1 MLHIFDAQ
9 IKMGWFGILRKAKK
23 ELNIALMNKLTVGLL
38 LPVSTIIPMAKDFEQ
53 GLKQAIKEQVDLS
66 EWEIELIPE
75 FIGQGSRVRVEE
87 AIDKLFSYDHVD
99 LVTGIVSN
107 MVGMA
112 VAPKFERYKKP
123 FIINNIGEHTP
134 NPQLFNPYIFINST
148 HTWQQIWS
156 LGYWAVKTF
165 GSKGMFV
172 ASVYD
177 AGYSFTNMLKLGMEA
192 ADQESAMSFSI
203 AQVTPGAKTADPRT
217 VFEHV
222 EMFKPDFIFS
232 AFCGEEATAFQEA
245 YANAATKNIPLLALP
260 FLLENFDAKE
270 HELEIY
276 TALSSTDMVFASD
289 GVPLQ
294 DQTFYQ
300 LGKETG
306 MILAESLKIKGDGE
320 LLEALNQ
327 VKLRSDRGILYL
339 DAQMPGKDNQVYL
352 MKNTHP
358 GNRNNIK
365 REVVGKLKTVD
376 INDKALSNSLQQVS
390 SGWENP
396 YLGI

>member
-1 MLHIFDAQ
+1 VKRYCGVQKD
-9 IKMGWFGILRKAKK
+9 KNN
-23 ELNIALMNKLTVGLL
+23 ELNITLIMNKLTIGLL
-38 LPVSTIIPMAKDFEQ
+38 LPVSTIVPMSRDFEQ
-53 GLKQAIKEQVDLS
+53 GLKQAIKDQVDQHD
-66 EWEIELIPE
+66 WEIELIPE
-75 FIGQGSRVRVEE
+75 FIGQGGRLRVEE
-87 AIDKLFSYDHVD
+87 SIDKLFSYYHVD
-99 LVTGIVSN
+99 VVTGIVSN

-134 NPQLFNPYIFINST
+134 NPELFNRYVFINST
-148 HTWQQIWS
+148 HIWQQIWA
-156 LGYWAVKTF
+156 LGYWAAKTF
-165 GSKGMFV
+165 GNKGMFV

-192 ADQESAMSFSI
+192 ADKDSSMSFSI
-203 AQVTPGAKTADPRT
+203 AQITPGEKTADPRT
-217 VFEHV
+217 VFEHI
-222 EMFKPDFIFS
+222 EMFKPDFVFS

-245 YANAATKNIPLLALP
+245 YANATIKNIPLLALP

-276 TALSSTDMVFASD
+276 TTLSSTEAVSV
-289 GVPLQ
+289 GVNGEVVALK

-306 MILAESLKIKGDGE
+306 MILAEALKIKGSGD
-320 LLEALNQ
+320 LLDALNQ
-327 VKLRSDRGILYL
+327 VKVNSNRGILHI
-339 DAQMPGKDNQVYL
+339 DAQAPGKENQIYL
-352 MKNTHP
+352 VKNRHS

-365 REVVGKLKTVD
+365 REVIRKLETVS
-376 INDKALSNSLQQVS
+376 INDKALSDSLQQLS

>member
-1 MLHIFDAQ
+1 
-9 IKMGWFGILRKAKK
+9 
-23 ELNIALMNKLTVGLL
+23 MNKLTVGLL
-38 LPVSTIIPMAKDFEQ
+38 LPVSTIVPMAKDFEQ
-53 GLKQAIKEQVDLS
+53 GLKQAIKEQVNLQ

-75 FIGQGSRVRVEE
+75 FIGQGSRIRVEE
-87 AIDKLFSYDHVD
+87 SIDKLFSYDHVD

-134 NPQLFNPYIFINST
+134 NPGSFNPYIFINST

-165 GSKGMFV
+165 GNKGMFV

-192 ADQESAMSFSI
+192 ADQQSAMSFSI
-203 AQVTPGAKTADPRT
+203 AQVVPGAKTADPRT
-217 VFEHV
+217 VFEHI
-222 EMFKPDFIFS
+222 ETFKPDFIFS
-232 AFCGEEATAFQEA
+232 AFCGEEATIFQGA

-260 FLLENFDAKE
+260 FLLEDFDAGE

-276 TALSSTDMVFASD
+276 TALSGNDMVSA
-289 GVPLQ
+289 GERVPLQ

-300 LGKETG
+300 LGRETG
-306 MILAESLKIKGDGE
+306 MILAEALKIKGSGE
-320 LLEALNQ
+320 LLDALNR
-327 VKLRSDRGILYL
+327 VKVNSDRGILHI

-358 GNRNNIK
+358 GHRNNIN
-365 REVVGKLKTVD
+365 REVVRELKTVY
-376 INDKALSNSLQQVS
+376 INDIALSNSLQQLS